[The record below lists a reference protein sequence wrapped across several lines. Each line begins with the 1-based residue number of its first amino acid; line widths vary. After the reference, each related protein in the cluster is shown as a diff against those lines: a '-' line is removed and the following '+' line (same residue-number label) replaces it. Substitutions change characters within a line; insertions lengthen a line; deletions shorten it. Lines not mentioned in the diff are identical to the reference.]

1 MCKKKKRGIGKL
13 LKQVLIIKLQKL
25 FIIATFVLRI
35 SSQNLIFGT
44 EQYL

>member
-1 MCKKKKRGIGKL
+1 MCKKKKRDWKAIG
-13 LKQVLIIKLQKL
+13 KQVLIIKLQKL